1 MEVFLE
7 MDNRALIP
15 LYLNGDMINNLF
27 TIVIQEFAEIKS
39 ENTKKQLTITTN
51 TPLYEL
57 TSGKIMQGDLNVQLL
72 SEVSSQRIEERVSIV
87 ITILSRLKNILK
99 DQSMLKIISNDND
112 IKNIKEFDFVQITGE
127 LYKNPVI
134 EYIEDITRVMEMQL
148 AFSPETAENGDESQE
163 YKVKRQVLK
172 VLKEDMAN
180 CKREKCL
187 KYISSSI
194 GNGNTKV
201 VVPLE
206 IKYMA
211 DNLDYIEGAKITILG
226 KVVRISKENESNSN
240 SLLSGT
246 YFDYLNEEYFQEFK
260 NRFLK
265 NTDLIRDYDK
275 SQLEINEPVIE
286 VIPIAMYI

>member
-1 MEVFLE
+1 

-15 LYLNGDMINNLF
+15 LYLNGDLINNLY

-39 ENTKKQLTITTN
+39 ESTRKMLTITTN

-57 TSGKIMQGDLNVQLL
+57 TCGKIMQGDLNVQLL
-72 SEVSSQRIEERVSIV
+72 NEFTSAKVEERVSIV
-87 ITILSRLKNILK
+87 ITILSRLKNILT
-99 DQSMLKIISNDND
+99 DQSMLKIINNEDD
-112 IKNIKEFDFVQITGE
+112 VKNIKEFDFVQFTGQ

-148 AFSPETAENGDESQE
+148 AFSPESLENGDESKE
-163 YKVKRQVLK
+163 HKVKRQVLQ
-172 VLKEDMAN
+172 VLKADMEN

-187 KYISSSI
+187 KFISSSI
-194 GNGNTKV
+194 GQSNTKV

-211 DNLDYIEGAKITILG
+211 DNLDYIEGAKITVLG
-226 KVVRISKENESNSN
+226 KVIRISKENENNSN

-246 YFDYLNEEYFQEFK
+246 YFDYLDEEYFQEFK

-265 NTDLIRDYDK
+265 NTNLIRDYDK
-275 SQLEINEPVIE
+275 NQLEINEPIIE
-286 VIPIAMYI
+286 IIPIAMYI

>member
-1 MEVFLE
+1 MEVAK

-39 ENTKKQLTITTN
+39 ENIRKQLTISAN

-57 TSGKIMQGDLNVQLL
+57 TSGKIIQGDLNVQLL
-72 SEVSSQRIEERVSIV
+72 NEFSSQKIEERVSIV
-87 ITILSRLKNILK
+87 ITILSRLKNILNE
-99 DQSMLKIISNDND
+99 QSMLKVIRNESDM
-112 IKNIKEFDFVQITGE
+112 KSIKEFDFVQFTSE

-134 EYIEDITRVMEMQL
+134 EYIENIIRVMEMQL
-148 AFSPETAENGDESQE
+148 AFSPESVEGGDESQE
-163 YKVKRQVLK
+163 HKVKRQVLK
-172 VLKEDMAN
+172 VLKEDMEN

-194 GNGNTKV
+194 GNSSTKV
-201 VVPLE
+201 IVPLE

-211 DNLDYIEGAKITILG
+211 DNLDYIEGAKITVLG
-226 KVVRISKENESNSN
+226 KVIRISKENENNSN

-246 YFDYLNEEYFQEFK
+246 YFDYLDGEYFGQFK

-265 NTDLIRDYDK
+265 NTNLIRDYDK
-275 SQLEINEPVIE
+275 NQLEINEPIIE
-286 VIPIAMYI
+286 IIPIAMYI

>member
-1 MEVFLE
+1 

-39 ENTKKQLTITTN
+39 ENTRKQLTISTN

-57 TSGKIMQGDLNVQLL
+57 TCGKIMQGDLNVQLQ
-72 SEVSSQRIEERVSIV
+72 SEFSTQKIEERVSII
-87 ITILSRLKNILK
+87 ITILSRLKNILN
-99 DQSMLKIISNDND
+99 DQSMLKIINNDND
-112 IKNIKEFDFVQITGE
+112 VQDIREFDFVQFTGE

-134 EYIEDITRVMEMQL
+134 GYIEDIIKVMEMQL
-148 AFSPETAENGDESQE
+148 AFSPENVESGDESQE
-163 YKVKRQVLK
+163 HKVKRQVLK
-172 VLKEDMAN
+172 ILKEDMGN
-180 CKREKCL
+180 CKNERCL

-194 GNGNTKV
+194 GNSNTKV

-211 DNLDYIEGAKITILG
+211 DNLDYIEGAKITVLG
-226 KVVRISKENESNSN
+226 KVVRISKENENNSN

-246 YFDYLNEEYFQEFK
+246 YFDYLDEEYFQEFK

-265 NTDLIRDYDK
+265 STNLIRDYDK
-275 SQLEINEPVIE
+275 SQLDINEGIIE

>member
-1 MEVFLE
+1 MGVCLK

-39 ENTKKQLTITTN
+39 ENTKKQLTISTN

-57 TSGKIMQGDLNVQLL
+57 TCGKIMQGDLNVQLL
-72 SEVSSQRIEERVSIV
+72 SEVSSQRIEERISIV
-87 ITILSRLKNILK
+87 ITILSRLRNILK
-99 DQSMLKIISNDND
+99 DQSMLKVINSDND
-112 IKNIKEFDFVQITGE
+112 VKNMKEFDFVQFTGE

-134 EYIEDITRVMEMQL
+134 EYIENIIKVMEMQL
-148 AFSPETAENGDESQE
+148 AFSPEDPENGDESQE
-163 YKVKRQVLK
+163 HKVKRQVLK
-172 VLKEDMAN
+172 VLKDDMEN

-194 GNGNTKV
+194 GNSNTKV
-201 VVPLE
+201 VVPIE

-211 DNLDYIEGAKITILG
+211 DNLDYIEGAKITVLG
-226 KVVRISKENESNSN
+226 KVVRISKENENNSN

-265 NTDLIRDYDK
+265 NTNLIRDYDE
-275 SQLEINEPVIE
+275 SQLEINEPIIE
-286 VIPIAMYI
+286 IIPIAMYI